1 MKRKFLVEFLAIVAS
16 FCMVFGFVACGET
29 ENSGNTGGGSQE
41 QQQPGGSQSG
51 GTTKPDDGQG
61 GETPHV
67 HSYGDWHT
75 TEEAT
80 CTKAGRKQRECSCGD
95 VQYDTVPQKD
105 HSFVNCVCSVCGAVE
120 SGAVE
125 VKVYIDNVLTET
137 LYTSESKGYKIA
149 LPAKPAD
156 TTTDPN
162 LTNYFDGWYADKGCT
177 KQLTGEETYS
187 APSAIYGQ
195 NIANKGWGCQFE
207 VSKGEVT
214 ITVIAPMSSMPSPDL
229 VVPAYYNSYP
239 VTRIGK
245 NAAKDM
251 SMIRNLYLCENLKE
265 IEDSAFYN
273 CNSMQK
279 VVLPSSLT
287 SIGSY
292 AFYGCSSL
300 QSVTIPDSVTSIG
313 GYAFCHCSGLQS
325 VTFGDNSKLTSIGYY
340 AFEDCSGLTSVTIGS
355 GVTKIGSSAFEG
367 CSKLASVIWNAKKC
381 TEAGSHTYD
390 YDWTIFKNCE
400 NLSSVTFG
408 KNVEK
413 IPAYTFY
420 GCGGLKE
427 VHISDLAAWCRIDF
441 ENSSSNPLCYA
452 HYLYLNNVEIKN
464 LTIPSNIK
472 EIKASAFEGCS
483 GLTGELKIP
492 DSVTLIGDSAFKDCS
507 GLTSV
512 TIGSGVTS
520 IGEDAFDGCSG
531 LEKFIVDIG
540 NTTYSSQDGVLYNK
554 TKSTIL
560 LAPEGIKGTIN
571 IPESVTSIGENTF
584 YDCSKLERIDVA
596 EKNSR
601 YSSQD
606 GIVYDKN
613 KTKIIYVPLGIN
625 GAVTIPKGVTELTGF
640 YNRIN
645 LQSVSFENDSSL
657 RSIGAYA
664 FGGCTGLQS
673 ITIPKK
679 CIVIG
684 REAFTECT
692 SLSEAIF
699 EEPEGWYYT
708 EAYYDWNLNYHENTY
723 YLSADKL
730 RDKKTAAGLIKNDH
744 TLQREN

>member
-1 MKRKFLVEFLAIVAS
+1 MKKFLLAFMMSVTV
-16 FCMVFGFVACGET
+16 FCLAFGFAACGET
-29 ENSGNTGGGSQE
+29 ENSGNTGGGSQTE
-41 QQQPGGSQSG
+41 QPGGSQSG
-51 GTTKPDDGQG
+51 DQGNQGSGGTTKPDEGQG
-61 GETPHV
+61 GEEKP
-67 HSYGDWHT
+67 DKP
-75 TEEAT
+75 TEPEKPAE
-80 CTKAGRKQRECSCGD
+80 KQI
-95 VQYDTVPQKD
+95 
-105 HSFVNCVCSVCGAVE
+105 
-120 SGAVE
+120 E

-177 KQLTGEETYS
+177 KLLTGEETYS

-195 NIANKGWGCQFE
+195 NIVNKGWGCQYE
-207 VSKGEVT
+207 VNKGEVT

-287 SIGSY
+287 SIGSS

-313 GYAFCHCSGLQS
+313 GYAFRHCSGLQS
-325 VTFGDNSKLTSIGYY
+325 VTFGDNSKLTSIGYEAFRDCSELNSVTIGSGVTEIGEY
-340 AFEDCSGLTSVTIGS
+340 AFEDCSGL
-355 GVTKIGSSAFEG
+355 K
-367 CSKLASVIWNAKKC
+367 SVIWNAENC
-381 TEAGSHTYD
+381 ARAGSSGYP
-390 YDWTIFKNCE
+390 IFKNCK

-420 GCGGLKE
+420 GCNGLTSINIPDSVTEIGDSAFRDCSGLKE
-427 VHISDLAAWCRIDF
+427 VHITDLSAWCKIVF
-441 ENSSSNPLCYA
+441 EGLISNPLCYA
-452 HYLYLNNVEIKN
+452 HHLFLNGVEVKN
-464 LTIPSNIK
+464 LTIPSDIK
-472 EIKASAFEGCS
+472 EIKAYAFY
-483 GLTGELKIP
+483 K
-492 DSVTLIGDSAFKDCS
+492 CS

-512 TIGSGVTS
+512 MIGSGVTS

-531 LEKFIVDIG
+531 LEEFIVDIG

-554 TKSTIL
+554 MKSTIL

-613 KTKIIYVPLGIN
+613 KTKIIYVPLGIK